1 MSRIVSVAV
10 SLSVLG
16 TDQSVKIPQL
26 CGAPPSASYS
36 PLTST
41 AINPLRLISEI
52 HADKDVEN
60 SKWNTPLR
68 ETITIHASGNLAAD
82 AELPQGK

>member
-1 MSRIVSVAV
+1 MWCASLRILLTVNQH
-10 SLSVLG
+10 G
-16 TDQSVKIPQL
+16 NQ
-26 CGAPPSASYS
+26 PSA
-36 PLTST
+36 
-41 AINPLRLISEI
+41 ADSEI